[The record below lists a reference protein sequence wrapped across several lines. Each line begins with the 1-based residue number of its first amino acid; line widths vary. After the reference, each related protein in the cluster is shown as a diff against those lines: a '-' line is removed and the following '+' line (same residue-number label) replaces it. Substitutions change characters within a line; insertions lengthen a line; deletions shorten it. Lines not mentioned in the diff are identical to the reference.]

1 MVLLDHEDCLCA
13 SVPNLSVK
21 KFMFNLEKLFKSF
34 SCWNIF
40 TSEPLET
47 ETAS

>member
-21 KFMFNLEKLFKSF
+21 KFMFFMLEIVQEFF
-34 SCWNIF
+34 CWNIF